1 MSFAGASA
9 AGTSLPARPGP
20 AHAWAA
26 TTSTV
31 VVTKWAFMRVI
42 TVVQTCCLQ
51 YNSSSGPCLGG
62 WVENPLARAEVCIIT
77 RQTFGLGF
85 EDA

>member
-1 MSFAGASA
+1 
-9 AGTSLPARPGP
+9 
-20 AHAWAA
+20 
-26 TTSTV
+26 
-31 VVTKWAFMRVI
+31 MRVI

-51 YNSSSGPCLGG
+51 YNPSCGPCVGG
-62 WVENPLARAEVCIIT
+62 RVENPLAHAEVCIIT